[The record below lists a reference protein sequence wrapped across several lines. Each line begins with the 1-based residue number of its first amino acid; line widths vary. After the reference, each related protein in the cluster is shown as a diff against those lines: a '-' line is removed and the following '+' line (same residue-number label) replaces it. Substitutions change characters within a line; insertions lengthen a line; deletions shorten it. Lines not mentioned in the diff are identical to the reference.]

1 MKNLLSDRPGKMTRH
16 VSQVPHN
23 EPKIPWLE
31 AQFIKEFEP
40 SRSELRIMSGWKSSK
55 RMENFLMRLEA
66 VNPSC
71 QS

>member
-1 MKNLLSDRPGKMTRH
+1 MKSLLSDRWGKMTLQ
-16 VSQVPHN
+16 VSHN

-31 AQFIKEFEP
+31 GHFIEEFEP

-66 VNPSC
+66 VNLSC

>member
-1 MKNLLSDRPGKMTRH
+1 MTLQ
-16 VSQVPHN
+16 VSQVSHN

-31 AQFIKEFEP
+31 GHFIEEFEP
-40 SRSELRIMSGWKSSK
+40 SRFESRIMSGWKSSK

-66 VNPSC
+66 VNLSC

>member
-1 MKNLLSDRPGKMTRH
+1 MTLH

-66 VNPSC
+66 VNLSC